1 MHHEKTIMAVLKSC
15 ISLSCL
21 FMFDICT
28 YQDLTALESIKKI
41 IQVYMFL
48 ISPLLD
54 KNETEKSQMMND
66 K

>member
-1 MHHEKTIMAVLKSC
+1 
-15 ISLSCL
+15 
-21 FMFDICT
+21 MFDICT